1 MTSTTLSL
9 SDLSQ
14 LTADYLRQEVEV
26 RISNVTRNLQRAEEG
41 TFDLTITNAAA
52 PRGIRLQDVTV
63 HLQVDSAAV
72 LTLSTSMSPLLQ
84 PRASGSRSAPLLPG
98 GSHVAEMFIFF
109 QQAGA
114 GFSPDDVLEPGEVQE
129 LEVRFRGEG
138 AGTTDLTAHIHATIA
153 PEDLFPRTQGATA
166 EKSITIRP

>member
-1 MTSTTLSL
+1 MTTSTLSL

-14 LTADYLRQEVEV
+14 LTGDYLRQEVEV
-26 RISNVTRNLQRAEEG
+26 RISNVTRNLQRLEEG
-41 TFDLTITNAAA
+41 SFDLTITNAAA

-72 LTLSTSMSPLLQ
+72 LKLSTSMSALLQ
-84 PRASGSRSAPLLPG
+84 PRATGSRSAPVLPG
-98 GSHVAEMFIFF
+98 GTLVSEMFVFF
-109 QQAGA
+109 QPAAAGI
-114 GFSPDDVLEPGEVQE
+114 SPDDVLEPGEVQE
-129 LEVRFRGEG
+129 LEIRFRGEG